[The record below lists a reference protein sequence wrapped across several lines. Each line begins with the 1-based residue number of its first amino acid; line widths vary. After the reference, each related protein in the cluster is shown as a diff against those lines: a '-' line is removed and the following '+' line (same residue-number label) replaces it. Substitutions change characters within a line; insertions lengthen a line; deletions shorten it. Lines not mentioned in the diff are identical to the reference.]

1 MNSPV
6 PVGTPLLPQTLPP
19 HQQFSA
25 SLCEF
30 TLLNTTRWDAFGKAI
45 KRYISENWKSFPRFL
60 TAHFLVLQIYLN
72 SGCHHKILWT
82 QCLNNRL
89 FISHSFGDWKS
100 EIRELVAWVLGES
113 CLSGL
118 QTAAFCAE
126 R

>member
-6 PVGTPLLPQTLPP
+6 PGATPLLPQTLPP

-25 SLCEF
+25 SLCEL
-30 TLLNTTRWDAFGKAI
+30 TLLNTTRWDALGKTI
-45 KRYISENWKSFPRFL
+45 KRYISENWKSFPDSLQLTFL
-60 TAHFLVLQIYLN
+60 SSKFMLAQAYITKYCGLSGLN
-72 SGCHHKILWT
+72 D
-82 QCLNNRL
+82 RL

-100 EIRELVAWVLGES
+100 EIRGLVAWVLCES

-118 QTAAFCAE
+118 QTTAFCAE

>member
-1 MNSPV
+1 MHLARQLKGIFRRTGNLFPD
-6 PVGTPLLPQTLPP
+6 
-19 HQQFSA
+19 
-25 SLCEF
+25 SLQLTF
-30 TLLNTTRWDAFGKAI
+30 WSSKFILTQAAI
-45 KRYISENWKSFPRFL
+45 TKYCGL
-60 TAHFLVLQIYLN
+60 
-72 SGCHHKILWT
+72 SG
-82 QCLNNRL
+82 LNNRL